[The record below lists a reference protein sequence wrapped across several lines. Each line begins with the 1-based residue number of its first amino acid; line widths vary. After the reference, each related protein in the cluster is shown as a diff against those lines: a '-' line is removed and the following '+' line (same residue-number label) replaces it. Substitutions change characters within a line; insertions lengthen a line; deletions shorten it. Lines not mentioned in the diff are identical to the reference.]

1 MCQLKFERE
10 VNDMQNKCGV
20 WPALIVG
27 ALAQGVFAG
36 ETAEST
42 RTQTAEADL
51 NEALPSVEVA
61 ESVEKAATFSGSTS
75 VIDKQTLERDQVFT
89 VNEALRKAPGVYVR
103 DEEGFGLRPNIA
115 FRGQNPFRSTKVLFL
130 EDGIPFNFAP
140 YGDNDIYYHP
150 PIERYDG
157 IEIYKGADLTQFGPQ
172 TINGA
177 INYLTPK
184 VPTTPGGFVSFT
196 GGNRDYLNGHAR
208 YGGMVKNV
216 QGLDAVGGVVDYIHK
231 EGMENRDNTFAV
243 VDDANLKSIIDF
255 DARNRLTLRGDFYHQ
270 DEQGAAF
277 GLTDAEYRKLGAR
290 YNPDKN
296 ASFINDRWSTSA
308 TYEHNFNK
316 DVTLET
322 SFYWSAY
329 ERNWWRQQN
338 QFPTENQCSSLGIAN
353 YVQNREN
360 GIAVDMNDCNY
371 NIGRKRNYETW
382 GIAPTLH
389 AKHDLFGVE
398 SHLDAGFRAHFENQY
413 RRQIQGSSPT
423 ARDGTLLENNQRF
436 ADAYSGFFQNQF
448 IWGNWTATPGV
459 RVESVSYQRKDVRT
473 GIAGG
478 NGMTE
483 ILPSFAVT
491 YSPIDQATLFFG
503 IHRGFAP
510 PRVEDSVNNAN
521 GAAVEIG
528 PEISWNAE
536 FGVRARPARGVK
548 AEVTYFHNDF
558 DTLTALGTVGG
569 VDTPVAQGKALYDGL
584 ELMARAD
591 LGDVFGWAHNPYA
604 QVAYTWLPTA
614 ETTSPFHCLTDSGQ
628 ATGSSQNAT
637 FTRFCPGGNVFGSAA
652 GKRAPYAPE
661 NLLTATLGYSHAS
674 GFDAHLEAVF
684 VGEQFAD
691 FMNLNSAGDLPL
703 DVGTTAQRNALIKSG
718 QFGKIN
724 DYVVV
729 NFASSYKVRK
739 DLTLF
744 VSMKNMLDNTYIV
757 DRVRG
762 IQPGAPRL
770 VQAGFKY
777 EF

>member
-1 MCQLKFERE
+1 ME
-10 VNDMQNKCGV
+10 NKNGLLQ
-20 WPALIVG
+20 ALLLSTV
-27 ALAQGVFAG
+27 AQGAMAVEAIN
-36 ETAEST
+36 TAAKES
-42 RTQTAEADL
+42 Q
-51 NEALPSVEVA
+51 NIEALPSVEVA
-61 ESVEKAATFSGSTS
+61 ESVEKASAFSGSTS

-177 INYLTPK
+177 VNYLTPK

-216 QGLDAVGGVVDYIHK
+216 QGLDAVGGVADFIHK
-231 EGMENRDNTFAV
+231 EGMEARDNTFAT

-277 GLTDAEYRKLGAR
+277 GMTDAEYRNLGAR

-308 TYEHNFNK
+308 TYEHSFNN

-338 QFPTENQCSSLGIAN
+338 QFPTENQCATRGISS
-353 YVQNREN
+353 YVSDRQN
-360 GIAVDMNDCNY
+360 GIPVDMDTCNY
-371 NIGRKRNYETW
+371 DVGRLRNYETW

-398 SHLDAGFRAHFENQY
+398 SHLDAGFRAHYESQY
-413 RRQIQGSSPT
+413 RRQVQGSSPI
-423 ARDGTLLENNQRF
+423 ARDGQLLESNERF
-436 ADAYSGFFQNQF
+436 ADAHSGFVQNQF
-448 IWGNWTATPGV
+448 IWNDWTFTPGV
-459 RVESVSYQRKDVRT
+459 RVESVSYERKNL
-473 GIAGG
+473 I
-478 NGMTE
+478 NGKQGQNSLTE
-483 ILPSFAVT
+483 ILPSFAMT
-491 YSPIDQATLFFG
+491 YTPINEATLFFG

-510 PRVEDSVNNAN
+510 PRVEDSVNNTT
-521 GAAVEIG
+521 GGSVEIG

-536 FGVRARPARGVK
+536 FGIRARPMHGVK
-548 AEVTYFHNDF
+548 TELTYFHNDF

-569 VDTPVAQGKALYDGL
+569 ADTPVAQGKALYEGI

-591 LGDVFGWAHNPYA
+591 LGDVFNWTHNPYA
-604 QVAYTWLPTA
+604 QISYMWLPTA
-614 ETTSPFHCLTDSGQ
+614 ETTSPFHCLSDSGQ
-628 ATGSSQNAT
+628 TAGSMSANYT
-637 FTRFCPGGNVFGSAA
+637 SFCPGGNVFGSAA

-661 NLLTATLGYSHAS
+661 SLMTTTLGYSHQS

-684 VGEQFAD
+684 VSEQYAD
-691 FMNLNSAGDLPL
+691 FMNLNSASDMPSNVANR
-703 DVGTTAQRNALIKSG
+703 DALIKSG

-724 DYVVV
+724 DYVVL
-729 NFASSYKVRK
+729 NFATSYKVQK
-739 DLTLF
+739 DLTLY

-762 IQPGAPRL
+762 IQPGVPRL

>member
-1 MCQLKFERE
+1 MPKQHGLL
-10 VNDMQNKCGV
+10 
-20 WPALIVG
+20 PAL
-27 ALAQGVFAG
+27 LAGLMAG
-36 ETAEST
+36 SVAAAEPETHSPSAENAVDT
-42 RTQTAEADL
+42 LT
-51 NEALPSVEVA
+51 SVEVE
-61 ESVEKAATFSGSTS
+61 ESVEKAATFSGSTA
-75 VIDKQTLERDQVFT
+75 VISKDTLERDQVFT

-231 EGMENRDNTFAV
+231 EGMANRDNTFAV

-296 ASFINDRWSTSA
+296 ANFTNDRWSTSA
-308 TYEHNFNK
+308 TYEHSFTN

-338 QFPTENQCSSLGIAN
+338 EFPTENQCVSRGIPT
-353 YVQNREN
+353 YVQDREN
-360 GIAVDMNDCNY
+360 GIPVDMDLCNY
-371 NIGRKRNYETW
+371 NSGRLRNYETW
-382 GIAPTLH
+382 GVAPTLH
-389 AKHDLFGVE
+389 AKHDLFGIE
-398 SHLDAGFRAHFENQY
+398 SQLDAGFRAHFENQY
-413 RRQIQGSSPT
+413 RRMIRGST
-423 ARDGTLLENNQRF
+423 ADARDASNPNGGNYGQLTENNQRF
-436 ADAYSGFFQNQF
+436 ADAYSGFVQNKF
-448 IWGNWTATPGV
+448 IWNDWTFTPGV
-459 RVESVSYQRKDVRT
+459 RLESVSYERKNLL
-473 GIAGG
+473 
-478 NGMTE
+478 NGAQGQSSLTE
-483 ILPSFAVT
+483 ILPSFAMT
-491 YSPIDQATLFFG
+491 YAPIDSAELFFG

-510 PRVEDSVNNAN
+510 PRVEDAVYNDTGGSAEV
-521 GAAVEIG
+521 GA
-528 PEISWNAE
+528 EISWNTE
-536 FGVRARPARGVK
+536 FGVRARPVRGVK
-548 AEVTYFHNDF
+548 TELTYFHNDF
-558 DTLTALGTVGG
+558 DSLTVLGTVGG
-569 VDTPVAQGKALYDGL
+569 GTVPVAQGKALYEGI

-591 LGDVFGWAHNPYA
+591 FGDVFNWTHNPYV
-604 QVAYTWLPTA
+604 QIAYMWLPTA
-614 ETTSPFHCLTDSGQ
+614 ETTEAFRCVPLSSG
-628 ATGSSQNAT
+628 AYPAS
-637 FTRFCPGGNVFGSAA
+637 CPGGNVFGSAP

-661 NLLTATLGYSHAS
+661 SLLTATLGYSHPT
-674 GFDAHLEAVF
+674 GFDAHLEAAF
-684 VGEQFAD
+684 VSEQYAD
-691 FMNLNSAGDLPL
+691 FLNLDSGVDHPNGPTSSA
-703 DVGTTAQRNALIKSG
+703 ALGGSY
-718 QFGKIN
+718 GKIN

-744 VSMKNMLDNTYIV
+744 VSLKNMLDNTYIT

-762 IQPGAPRL
+762 IQSGMSRL

>member
-1 MCQLKFERE
+1 M
-10 VNDMQNKCGV
+10 
-20 WPALIVG
+20 
-27 ALAQGVFAG
+27 AQGVAA
-36 ETAEST
+36 AEPDP
-42 RTQTAEADL
+42 QTNSSSNQADTL
-51 NEALPSVEVA
+51 TSVEVV

-75 VIDKQTLERDQVFT
+75 VISKDTLERDQVFT
-89 VNEALRKAPGVYVR
+89 VNEALRKVPGVYVR

-208 YGGMVKNV
+208 YGGMTKNV
-216 QGLDAVGGVVDYIHK
+216 QGLDAIGGIADYIHK

-270 DEQGAAF
+270 DEQGATF
-277 GLTDAEYRKLGAR
+277 GMTDAEYRKLGPR

-296 ASFINDRWSTSA
+296 ANFTNDRWSTSA
-308 TYEHNFNK
+308 TYEHSFNN

-322 SFYWSAY
+322 SFYWSAF

-338 QFPTENQCSSLGIAN
+338 QFPTENQCGAT
-353 YVQNREN
+353 YVQNRQN
-360 GIAVDMNDCNY
+360 GIPVDLDTCNY
-371 NIGRKRNYETW
+371 DIGRKRNYETW

-389 AKHDLFGVE
+389 AKHDLFGIE

-413 RRQIQGSSPT
+413 RQQIRGST
-423 ARDGTLLENNQRF
+423 AAARSGTVLENNERF
-436 ADAYSGFFQNQF
+436 ADAYSGFVQNKF
-448 IWGNWTATPGV
+448 VWSDWTFTPGV
-459 RVESVSYQRKDVRT
+459 RVESVSYERKNLL
-473 GIAGG
+473 
-478 NGMTE
+478 NGVQGQSSLTE
-483 ILPSFAVT
+483 ILPSFAMT
-491 YSPIDQATLFFG
+491 YSPIDEATFFFG

-510 PRVEDSVNNAN
+510 PRVEDSVNNST
-521 GAAVEIG
+521 GASVDVG
-528 PEISWNAE
+528 PEISWNTE

-548 AEVTYFHNDF
+548 TELTYFQNNF
-558 DTLTALGTVGG
+558 DTLTVLGTVGG
-569 VDTPVAQGKALYDGL
+569 ADTPVAQGQALYEGI
-584 ELMARAD
+584 ELMARTD
-591 LGDVFGWAHNPYA
+591 FGDVLNWTHNPYA
-604 QVAYTWLPTA
+604 QIAYTWLPTA
-614 ETTSPFHCLTDSGQ
+614 ETTSPFHCLPDSGQ
-628 ATGSSQNAT
+628 TAGSQSANYTG
-637 FTRFCPGGNVFGSAA
+637 FCPGGNVFGSAA

-661 NLLTATLGYSHAS
+661 SLLTATLGYSNQS

-684 VGEQFAD
+684 VSEQFSD
-691 FMNLNSAGDLPL
+691 FMNLNSANDMPTVTGVNRD
-703 DVGTTAQRNALIKSG
+703 ALIKSG

-729 NFASSYKVRK
+729 NFATSYKVHK

-744 VSMKNMLDNTYIV
+744 VSMKNMLDNVYIV

>member
-1 MCQLKFERE
+1 
-10 VNDMQNKCGV
+10 MQKQQGFL
-20 WPALIVG
+20 PALLMSLIS
-27 ALAQGVFAG
+27 QGVAAN
-36 ETAEST
+36 ESAQEINQTDNNAEVLS
-42 RTQTAEADL
+42 
-51 NEALPSVEVA
+51 SVEVV

-184 VPTTPGGFVSFT
+184 VPATPGGFVSFT

-216 QGLDAVGGVVDYIHK
+216 QGLDAVGGVADYIHK
-231 EGMENRDNTFAV
+231 EGMANRDNTFAV
-243 VDDANLKSIIDF
+243 VDDANLKSVIDF

-308 TYEHNFNK
+308 TYEHSFNN

-338 QFPTENQCSSLGIAN
+338 EFPTESQCASRGIPT
-353 YVQNREN
+353 YVHDREN
-360 GIAVDMNDCNY
+360 GIPVDMDLCHY
-371 NIGRKRNYETW
+371 NAGRLRNYETW
-382 GIAPTLH
+382 GVAPTLH
-389 AKHDLFGVE
+389 AKHDLFGIE
-398 SHLDAGFRAHFENQY
+398 SQLDAGFRAHFENQY
-413 RRQIQGSSPT
+413 RRFIRGST
-423 ARDGTLLENNQRF
+423 ADARDASNPNGGSYGQLTENNQRF
-436 ADAYSGFFQNQF
+436 TDAYSGFAQNKF
-448 IWGNWTATPGV
+448 IWNDWTFTPGV
-459 RVESVSYQRKDVRT
+459 RVESVSYERKNLL
-473 GIAGG
+473 
-478 NGMTE
+478 NGAQGQSSLTE
-483 ILPSFAVT
+483 ILPSFAMT
-491 YSPIDQATLFFG
+491 YAPIDSAEVFFG
-503 IHRGFAP
+503 IHRGFAS
-510 PRVEDSVNNAN
+510 PRVEDAVYNDTGGSAEV
-521 GAAVEIG
+521 GAEL
-528 PEISWNAE
+528 SWNTE
-536 FGVRARPARGVK
+536 FGVRARPVRGVK
-548 AEVTYFHNDF
+548 TELTYFHNDF
-558 DTLTALGTVGG
+558 DSLTVLGTVGG
-569 VDTPVAQGKALYDGL
+569 GTVPVAQGKALYEGI

-591 LGDVFGWAHNPYA
+591 FGDVFDWNHNPYA
-604 QVAYTWLPTA
+604 QIAYMWLPTA
-614 ETTSPFHCLTDSGQ
+614 ETTEAFRCVPLSSGTYPASCL
-628 ATGSSQNAT
+628 
-637 FTRFCPGGNVFGSAA
+637 GGHVFGSAP

-661 NLLTATLGYSHAS
+661 SLLTATLGYSHPT
-674 GFDAHLEAVF
+674 GFDAHLEAAF
-684 VGEQFAD
+684 VSEQYAD
-691 FMNLNSAGDLPL
+691 FLNLDRGADHPNGPTSGE
-703 DVGTTAQRNALIKSG
+703 ALGGSY
-718 QFGKIN
+718 GKIN

-729 NFASSYKVRK
+729 NFASSFKLRK

-744 VSMKNMLDNTYIV
+744 VALKNLLDNTYIV

-762 IQPGAPRL
+762 IQSGMPRL

>member
-1 MCQLKFERE
+1 
-10 VNDMQNKCGV
+10 MQKQQGYL
-20 WPALIVG
+20 PALLLSLIS
-27 ALAQGVFAG
+27 QGVAANEPAPNTKQADDPA
-36 ETAEST
+36 ETLST
-42 RTQTAEADL
+42 
-51 NEALPSVEVA
+51 VEVV
-61 ESVEKAATFSGSTS
+61 ESVEKASAFSGSTS

-177 INYLTPK
+177 VNYLTPK
-184 VPTTPGGFVSFT
+184 IPVEPGGFVSFM
-196 GGNRDYLNGHAR
+196 GGNRDYRNGHAR

-231 EGMENRDNTFAV
+231 EGMENRDNTFAT

-308 TYEHNFNK
+308 TYEHSFNN
-316 DVTLET
+316 DVSLET
-322 SFYWSAY
+322 SFYWSSY

-338 QFPTENQCSSLGIAN
+338 EFPTENQCTASYPT
-353 YVQNREN
+353 YVQDRLN
-360 GIAVDMNDCNY
+360 GTPIDMDLCNY
-371 NIGRKRNYETW
+371 NVGRKRNYQTW

-389 AKHDLFGVE
+389 AKHDLFGIE
-398 SHLDAGFRAHFENQY
+398 SRLDAGFRAHFENQY
-413 RRQIQGSSPT
+413 REMIRGNSPN
-423 ARDGTLLENNQRF
+423 ARDGQVLENNERF

-448 IWGNWTATPGV
+448 ILADWTFTPGV
-459 RVESVSYQRKDVRT
+459 RVESVSYERKNLLNAAQ
-473 GIAGG
+473 GQSSL
-478 NGMTE
+478 TE
-483 ILPSFAVT
+483 ILPSFAMT
-491 YSPIDQATLFFG
+491 YSPSDEATLFFG

-510 PRVEDSVNNAN
+510 PRVED
-521 GAAVEIG
+521 AVYNDTGGSAEIG
-528 PEISWNAE
+528 AEISWNTE
-536 FGVRARPARGVK
+536 FGIRTRPMRGVK
-548 AEVTYFHNDF
+548 ADLTYFHNDF
-558 DTLTALGTVGG
+558 DALTVLGTVGG
-569 VDTPVAQGKALYDGL
+569 GSTPVAQGKALYEGI
-584 ELMARAD
+584 ELLARAD
-591 LGDVFGWAHNPYA
+591 FGDVFNWTHNPYA
-604 QVAYTWLPTA
+604 QIAYMWLPTA
-614 ETTSPFHCLTDSGQ
+614 ETTEAFRCVTLSSG
-628 ATGSSQNAT
+628 ATPSS
-637 FTRFCPGGNVFGSAA
+637 CPGGYVRGSAA

-661 NLLTATLGYSHAS
+661 SLLTATLGYSHPS
-674 GFDAHLEAVF
+674 GFDAHLEAAF
-684 VGEQFAD
+684 VSEQYAD
-691 FMNLNSAGDLPL
+691 FMNLESGADHPDGPDSLSA
-703 DVGTTAQRNALIKSG
+703 RSG
-718 QFGKIN
+718 SYGKIN

-729 NFASSYKVRK
+729 NFATSYKVQK
-739 DLTLF
+739 DLTLY
-744 VSMKNMLDNTYIV
+744 VAMKNMLDNTYIT

-762 IQPGAPRL
+762 IQSGMPRL

>member
-1 MCQLKFERE
+1 
-10 VNDMQNKCGV
+10 MQKQQGYL
-20 WPALIVG
+20 PALLLSLIS
-27 ALAQGVFAG
+27 QGVAANQPAPN
-36 ETAEST
+36 TKQADDAADALST
-42 RTQTAEADL
+42 
-51 NEALPSVEVA
+51 VEVV
-61 ESVEKAATFSGSTS
+61 ESVEKASAFSGSTS

-89 VNEALRKAPGVYVR
+89 VNEALRKTPGVYVR

-177 INYLTPK
+177 VNYLTPK
-184 VPTTPGGFVSFT
+184 VPVEPGGFVSFM
-196 GGNRDYLNGHAR
+196 GGNRDYRNGHAR

-231 EGMENRDNTFAV
+231 EGMENRDNTFAT

-308 TYEHNFNK
+308 TYEHSFNN
-316 DVTLET
+316 DVSLET
-322 SFYWSAY
+322 NFYWSSY

-338 QFPTENQCSSLGIAN
+338 EFPTENQCTASYPT
-353 YVQNREN
+353 YVQDRLN
-360 GIAVDMNDCNY
+360 GTPIDMDLCNY
-371 NIGRKRNYETW
+371 TVGRKRNYQTW

-389 AKHDLFGVE
+389 AKHDLFGIE
-398 SHLDAGFRAHFENQY
+398 SRLDAGFRAHFENQY
-413 RRQIQGSSPT
+413 REMIRGNSPN
-423 ARDGTLLENNQRF
+423 ARDGQVLENNERF

-448 IWGNWTATPGV
+448 ILDDWTFTPGV
-459 RVESVSYQRKDVRT
+459 RVESVSYQRKNLL
-473 GIAGG
+473 
-478 NGMTE
+478 NGAQGQSSLTE
-483 ILPSFAVT
+483 ILPSFAMT
-491 YSPIDQATLFFG
+491 YSPIDEATLFFG

-510 PRVEDSVNNAN
+510 PRVED
-521 GAAVEIG
+521 AVYNDTGGSAEIG
-528 PEISWNAE
+528 AEISWNTE
-536 FGVRARPARGVK
+536 FGIRTRPMRGVK
-548 AEVTYFHNDF
+548 ADLTYFHNDF
-558 DTLTALGTVGG
+558 DALTVLGTVGG
-569 VDTPVAQGKALYDGL
+569 GSTPVAQGKALYEGI

-591 LGDVFGWAHNPYA
+591 FGDVFDWTHNPYA
-604 QVAYTWLPTA
+604 QIAYMWLPTA
-614 ETTSPFHCLTDSGQ
+614 ETTEAFRCVTLSSG
-628 ATGSSQNAT
+628 ATPAS
-637 FTRFCPGGNVFGSAA
+637 CPGGYVRGSAA

-661 NLLTATLGYSHAS
+661 NLLTATLGYSHPS
-674 GFDAHLEAVF
+674 GFDAHLEAAF
-684 VGEQFAD
+684 VSEQYAD
-691 FMNLNSAGDLPL
+691 FMNLESGADHPDGPNSLSARTG
-703 DVGTTAQRNALIKSG
+703 SY
-718 QFGKIN
+718 GKIN

-729 NFASSYKVRK
+729 NFATSYKVQK
-739 DLTLF
+739 DLTLY
-744 VSMKNMLDNTYIV
+744 VAMKNMLDNTYIT

-762 IQPGAPRL
+762 IQSGMPRL

>member
-1 MCQLKFERE
+1 MHKQPGLL
-10 VNDMQNKCGV
+10 
-20 WPALIVG
+20 PALLLSLMNQSVAAIEPDLQSKQ
-27 ALAQGVFAG
+27 AENSS
-36 ETAEST
+36 ETLST
-42 RTQTAEADL
+42 
-51 NEALPSVEVA
+51 VEVI

-75 VIDKQTLERDQVFT
+75 VIDKQILERDQVFT
-89 VNEALRKAPGVYVR
+89 VNEALRKVPGVYVR

-208 YGGMVKNV
+208 YGGMTKNV

-277 GLTDAEYRKLGAR
+277 GMTDAEYRNLGAR

-308 TYEHNFNK
+308 TYEHSFNN

-338 QFPTENQCSSLGIAN
+338 QFPTENQCGAT
-353 YVQNREN
+353 YVQNRQN
-360 GIAVDMNDCNY
+360 GIPVDMDTCNY
-371 NIGRKRNYETW
+371 DIGRKRNYETW

-389 AKHDLFGVE
+389 AKHDLFGIE

-413 RRQIQGSSPT
+413 RQQIRGSTPT
-423 ARDGTLLENNQRF
+423 ARSGTVLENNERF
-436 ADAYSGFFQNQF
+436 ADAYSGFVQNKF
-448 IWGNWTATPGV
+448 VWSDWTFTPGV
-459 RVESVSYQRKDVRT
+459 RVESVGYERKNLL
-473 GIAGG
+473 
-478 NGMTE
+478 NGAQGQSSMTE
-483 ILPSFAVT
+483 ILPSFAMT
-491 YSPIDQATLFFG
+491 FSPIKEATLFFG

-510 PRVEDSVNNAN
+510 PRVEDSGNNSN
-521 GAAVEIG
+521 GASVEVG

-536 FGVRARPARGVK
+536 FGIRARPTRGVK
-548 AEVTYFHNDF
+548 TELTYFHNNF
-558 DTLTALGTVGG
+558 DTLTVLGTVGG
-569 VDTPVAQGKALYDGL
+569 ADTPVAQGQALYEGI
-584 ELMARAD
+584 ELMARTD
-591 LGDVFGWAHNPYA
+591 LGDVFNWSHNPYA
-604 QVAYTWLPTA
+604 QIAYTWLPTA
-614 ETTSPFHCLTDSGQ
+614 ETTSPFHCLPDSGQ
-628 ATGSSQNAT
+628 TAASQSANYTG
-637 FTRFCPGGNVFGSAA
+637 FCPGGNVFGSAA

-661 NLLTATLGYSHAS
+661 SLLTATLGYSNQS

-684 VGEQFAD
+684 VSEQFSD
-691 FMNLNSAGDLPL
+691 FMNLDSANDMPTVTGVNRD
-703 DVGTTAQRNALIKSG
+703 ALIKSG

-729 NFASSYKVRK
+729 NFATSYKIHK

>member
-1 MCQLKFERE
+1 MTYKNRLL
-10 VNDMQNKCGV
+10 
-20 WPALIVG
+20 PALLISIIAHSVV
-27 ALAQGVFAG
+27 AD
-36 ETAEST
+36 EKNDN
-42 RTQTAEADL
+42 QTAEHAKS
-51 NEALPSVEVA
+51 EELPSVEVEETA
-61 ESVEKAATFSGSTS
+61 EKAATFSGSTS
-75 VIDKQTLERDQVFT
+75 VIDKETLERDQVFT

-184 VPTTPGGFVSFT
+184 VPNIPGGFVSFT

-231 EGMENRDNTFAV
+231 EGMENRDNAFAV
-243 VDDANLKSIIDF
+243 VDDANLKSIIDL
-255 DARNRLTLRGDFYHQ
+255 DASNRLTLRGDFYHQ

-296 ASFINDRWSTSA
+296 ANFTNDRWSTSA
-308 TYEHNFNK
+308 TYEHSFNN

-338 QFPTENQCSSLGIAN
+338 EFPTENQCVSRGIAT
-353 YVQNREN
+353 YVQDREN
-360 GIAVDMNDCNY
+360 GIPVDMDLCNY
-371 NIGRKRNYETW
+371 NSGRLRNYETW
-382 GIAPTLH
+382 GVAPTLH
-389 AKHDLFGVE
+389 ANHELFGIE
-398 SHLDAGFRAHFENQY
+398 SQLDAGFRAHFENQY
-413 RRQIQGSSPT
+413 RRFIRGST
-423 ARDGTLLENNQRF
+423 ADARDASNPNGGSYGQLTENNERF
-436 ADAYSGFFQNQF
+436 ADAYSGFVQNKF
-448 IWGNWTATPGV
+448 IWNDWSFTPGV
-459 RVESVSYQRKDVRT
+459 RVESVSYERKNLL
-473 GIAGG
+473 
-478 NGMTE
+478 NGAQGQSSLTE
-483 ILPSFAVT
+483 ILPSFAMT
-491 YSPIDQATLFFG
+491 YAPIDSAELFFG

-510 PRVEDSVNNAN
+510 PRVED
-521 GAAVEIG
+521 AVYNDTGGTAEVG
-528 PEISWNAE
+528 SELSWNTE
-536 FGVRARPARGVK
+536 FGVRARPVRGVK
-548 AEVTYFHNDF
+548 TELTYFHNDF
-558 DTLTALGTVGG
+558 DALTVLGTVGG
-569 VDTPVAQGKALYDGL
+569 GTVPVAQGKALYEGI

-591 LGDVFGWAHNPYA
+591 FGDVFDWTHNPYA
-604 QVAYTWLPTA
+604 QIAYMWLPTA
-614 ETTSPFHCLTDSGQ
+614 ETTEAFRCVPLSSG
-628 ATGSSQNAT
+628 AYPAS
-637 FTRFCPGGNVFGSAA
+637 CPGGHVFGSTP

-661 NLLTATLGYSHAS
+661 SLLTATLGYSHPM
-674 GFDAHLEAVF
+674 GFDAHLEAAF
-684 VGEQFAD
+684 VSEQYAD
-691 FMNLNSAGDLPL
+691 FLNLQN
-703 DVGTTAQRNALIKSG
+703 GTDHPDGPASNAAMG
-718 QFGKIN
+718 GTYGKIN
-724 DYVVV
+724 DYVVL
-729 NFASSYKVRK
+729 NFATSYKIQK

-744 VSMKNMLDNTYIV
+744 VSLKNMLDNTYIA

-762 IQPGAPRL
+762 IQSGMPRL

>member
-1 MCQLKFERE
+1 MRDRNKWWPVLLLGAMAQQAFAET
-10 VNDMQNKCGV
+10 NDE
-20 WPALIVG
+20 A
-27 ALAQGVFAG
+27 A
-36 ETAEST
+36 
-42 RTQTAEADL
+42 QTANNAHS
-51 NEALPSVEVA
+51 EALPSVEVA

-75 VIDKQTLERDQVFT
+75 VIDKETLERDQVFT

-103 DEEGFGLRPNIA
+103 DEEGFGLRPNIG

-177 INYLTPK
+177 VNYLTPK
-184 VPTTPGGFVSFT
+184 VPNSPGGFVSFT

-208 YGGMVKNV
+208 YGGMSKNV

-231 EGMENRDNTFAV
+231 EGMEARDNTFAV

-277 GLTDAEYRKLGAR
+277 GMTDAEYRKLGAR

-308 TYEHNFNK
+308 TYEHSFNN

-322 SFYWSAY
+322 SFYWSSY

-338 QFPTENQCSSLGIAN
+338 QFPTENQCATRGIAD
-353 YVQNREN
+353 YVSDREN
-360 GIAVDMNDCNY
+360 GIAVDMDQCNY
-371 NIGRKRNYETW
+371 NTGRKRNYETW

-389 AKHDLFGVE
+389 AKHDLFGME
-398 SHLDAGFRAHFENQY
+398 SHLDAGFRAHFESQY
-413 RRQIQGSSPT
+413 RTRIRGSSPD
-423 ARDGTLLENNQRF
+423 ARDMSNGGVLEENNERF

-448 IWGNWTATPGV
+448 IWNDWTFTPGV
-459 RVESVSYQRKDVRT
+459 RVESVSYELKNLLPLGKQ
-473 GIAGG
+473 GQSSL
-478 NGMTE
+478 TE
-483 ILPSFAVT
+483 ILPSFAMT
-491 YSPIDQATLFFG
+491 YSPIDEATLFFG

-510 PRVEDSVNNAN
+510 PRVEDSINSST
-521 GAAVEIG
+521 GAPVEIG

-536 FGVRARPARGVK
+536 FGVRTRPMRGVK
-548 AEVTYFHNDF
+548 ADLTYFHNDF
-558 DTLTALGTVGG
+558 DTLTALGTIGG
-569 VDTPVAQGKALYDGL
+569 VDTPVAQGKALYEGL

-591 LGDVFGWAHNPYA
+591 FGDVFNWTHNPYA
-604 QVAYTWLPTA
+604 QVSYMWLPTA
-614 ETTSPFHCLTDSGQ
+614 ETTSPFQCLADSGQ
-628 ATGSSQNAT
+628 ATASNVNAT

-661 NLLTATLGYSHAS
+661 SLLTATLGYSNAS

-684 VGEQFAD
+684 VSEQFAD
-691 FMNLNSAGDLPL
+691 FMNLNNADDMPL
-703 DVGTTAQRNALIKSG
+703 NVGTGAARDHLIKSG

-729 NFASSYKVRK
+729 NFATSYKVRQ

-762 IQPGAPRL
+762 IQPGMPRL